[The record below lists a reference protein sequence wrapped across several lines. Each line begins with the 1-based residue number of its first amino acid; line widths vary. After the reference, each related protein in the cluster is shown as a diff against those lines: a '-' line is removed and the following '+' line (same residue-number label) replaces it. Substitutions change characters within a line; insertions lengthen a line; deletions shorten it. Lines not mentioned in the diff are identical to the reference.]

1 MKKILFFILSTLF
14 VFILSSCSFIQSAT
28 GIYRYNL
35 TSTIDQGYPLTKVIV
50 WKNPYYHSYRLYPSE
65 QVIINSDFD
74 DFIETIDFTWNNMNY
89 KFTPDK
95 NFENDYTHHYT
106 VILLF
111 NDSEDTDIGLHIF
124 SDYVIQY
131 GQPFFQLNM
140 KLLGNLLDYLEQL
153 EYEPFVIPVE

>member
-1 MKKILFFILSTLF
+1 MKKMLLFVISALF
-14 VFILSSCSFIQSAT
+14 VFTLSSCSIIQNVT
-28 GIYRYNL
+28 GNYRFNL
-35 TSTIDQGYPLTKVIV
+35 TGPIDRGDTLTTVVI
-50 WKNPYYHSYRLYPSE
+50 WKSPYYHSYRLYPTE
-65 QVIINSDFD
+65 QVILTSDFD
-74 DFIETIDFTWNNMNY
+74 DFIKAIDFTWNNMSY

-95 NFENDYTHHYT
+95 DFENDYTHHYT

-131 GQPFFQLNM
+131 GQPFFQLNK